1 MVTPDRIRLT
11 GLLRKSPA
19 SRGFSMRRS
28 VRTPEISRG
37 SNPCPPPVRSGSVRQ
52 RMEPHRRSRRR
63 PMTAAAPAPRN
74 TPLLARL
81 TRVTSRYRWPVIALW
96 IVLTLFG
103 GVAAGKLS
111 TRWYQGLSIPGK
123 PAYEA
128 SVRTLKTL
136 GVGTRPP
143 NVVVFHTSGDATK
156 SKAIEHAMQRAA
168 ATMPD
173 ARTSSYFS
181 TGSSMYVSR
190 DRHTIFE

>member
-19 SRGFSMRRS
+19 SRGFSMRRPGA
-28 VRTPEISRG
+28 TPEITRG
-37 SNPCPPPVRSGSVRQ
+37 SKPCPPPVRTGRVLQ
-52 RMEPHRRSRRR
+52 RMESHRLSRRR
-63 PMTAAAPAPRN
+63 SMNAAAPARRN
-74 TPLLARL
+74 APLLARL
-81 TRVTSRYRWPVIALW
+81 ARLTSRYRWPVIALW

-143 NVVVFHTSGDATK
+143 NVVVFHTS
-156 SKAIEHAMQRAA
+156 
-168 ATMPD
+168 
-173 ARTSSYFS
+173 
-181 TGSSMYVSR
+181 
-190 DRHTIFE
+190 